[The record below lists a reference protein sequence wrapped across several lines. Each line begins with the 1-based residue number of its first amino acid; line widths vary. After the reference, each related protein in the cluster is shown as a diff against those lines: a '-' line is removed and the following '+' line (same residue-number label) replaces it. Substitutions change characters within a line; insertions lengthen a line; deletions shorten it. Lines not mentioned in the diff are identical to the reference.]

1 MVSLIKI
8 MLREIIITAIIIEII
23 VNQSG
28 ATIFCIFGFDE
39 VNIMSGMI
47 AKGN

>member
-1 MVSLIKI
+1 VSLIKTI
-8 MLREIIITAIIIEII
+8 LREMIIAAITIAIT
-23 VNQSG
+23 VNQNG
-28 ATIFCIFGFDE
+28 ATIFCIFCFDE